1 MHSKRMLSC
10 GWTQTIRAQFSH
22 VFSHSIR
29 AQFSHKTE
37 STFCCVEVIKWRH
50 LVLKSPLPYFSSC
63 MSLLLFWSCLSLGCV
78 EVASSVTLTPS
89 SAICNRLKLLPLSQW
104 PIQLIHSC
112 ESNFG
117 PLFSLWLIS
126 DKLIHFLIH
135 SALM

>member
-63 MSLLLFWSCLSLGCV
+63 MSLLLF
-78 EVASSVTLTPS
+78 
-89 SAICNRLKLLPLSQW
+89 
-104 PIQLIHSC
+104 
-112 ESNFG
+112 
-117 PLFSLWLIS
+117 
-126 DKLIHFLIH
+126 
-135 SALM
+135 